1 MIAPPETKR
10 AAPDRAT
17 RDTTT
22 DTPKVTALPSGA
34 QADATPAAIAAGIIV
49 AQAAL
54 WRAARALRRASYGD
68 VAAQIAIAKR
78 SLALAQW
85 AAQYCLAEAA
95 PC

>member
-17 RDTTT
+17 RVTTT

-34 QADATPAAIAAGIIV
+34 QADVAPAAIADGIIV

-54 WRAARALRRASYGD
+54 WRATRALRRASFGD
-68 VAAQIAIAKR
+68 VAAQIAIAER

-85 AAQYCLAEAA
+85 AAQYCMAEDGS
-95 PC
+95 C